1 MVYLG
6 PVQPRPVSV
15 KVPTRPAAINAVTAY
30 ANEQQK
36 GNRSAGID
44 LIGPPGGVERRKQER
59 DRRNKSAAAMLE
71 TRAGRDRRKSPQP
84 SISISI

>member
-6 PVQPRPVSV
+6 PIQPRPVSV
-15 KVPTRPAAINAVTAY
+15 KAPSRPSTTTAVSAY
-30 ANEQQK
+30 ANEHQK
-36 GNRSAGID
+36 DDRSAG
-44 LIGPPGGVERRKQER
+44 LEAIGPPGGVERRKQR
-59 DRRNKSAAAMLE
+59 DRRNKSGAAMLE